1 MICRR
6 EKERGTEKW
15 IDERI
20 QEGLGEE
27 GRKNCR
33 RKERGEE
40 EKWGEG
46 VKKRGSKGAR
56 KGLPGV
62 EPGRHGKP
70 LPVPGAG
77 VLSVAGTPVARARL
91 GRTEGGL

>member
-15 IDERI
+15 MDERI

-46 VKKRGSKGAR
+46 VKKRGR
-56 KGLPGV
+56 
-62 EPGRHGKP
+62 
-70 LPVPGAG
+70 
-77 VLSVAGTPVARARL
+77 
-91 GRTEGGL
+91 EG

>member
-1 MICRR
+1 M
-6 EKERGTEKW
+6 KRGVK
-15 IDERI
+15 R
-20 QEGLGEE
+20 
-27 GRKNCR
+27 GR
-33 RKERGEE
+33 ERGEE
-40 EKWGEG
+40 EEG
-46 VKKRGSKGAR
+46 GREEGRKGAR